1 MPCIDSL
8 FVSCSEACS
17 AGLQALRGILQRDL
31 LPVPQ
36 PAPEALRLLVLADI
50 MTADSF
56 LRDKLFVQYTVSFD
70 PCIWRLAG
78 SSESATPAALSAG
91 ALKVSPYASGLQ
103 PNLLCVLHTVRS
115 ISGSLPDCR
124 PDLTPAMQ
132 FCRAGCHAGG
142 SKASA
147 AVGVF

>member
-17 AGLQALRGILQRDL
+17 VGLQALKGILQRDL

-50 MTADSF
+50 IDADSF
-56 LRDKLFVQYTVSFD
+56 SRDKLFVQYTVSFD

-78 SSESATPAALSAG
+78 SSESSTPAALSARV
-91 ALKVSPYASGLQ
+91 LKVSLNASGLQ
-103 PNLLCVLHTVRS
+103 LSLLCMLHTVWS
-115 ISGSLPDCR
+115 VSGRLQ
-124 PDLTPAMQ
+124 A
-132 FCRAGCHAGG
+132 
-142 SKASA
+142 
-147 AVGVF
+147 